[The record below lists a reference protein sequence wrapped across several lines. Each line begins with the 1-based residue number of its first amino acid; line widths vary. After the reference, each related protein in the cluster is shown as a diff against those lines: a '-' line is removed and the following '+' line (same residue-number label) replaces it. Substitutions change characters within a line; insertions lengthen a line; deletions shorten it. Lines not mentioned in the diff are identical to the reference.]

1 MTDIERQ
8 VKALAN
14 SNWLNGFAAGV
25 LLMSILAVIMSI
37 AARSVS

>member
-8 VKALAN
+8 VKAVAS

-25 LLMSILAVIMSI
+25 LLMSIFAI
-37 AARSVS
+37 SVSVVARVW